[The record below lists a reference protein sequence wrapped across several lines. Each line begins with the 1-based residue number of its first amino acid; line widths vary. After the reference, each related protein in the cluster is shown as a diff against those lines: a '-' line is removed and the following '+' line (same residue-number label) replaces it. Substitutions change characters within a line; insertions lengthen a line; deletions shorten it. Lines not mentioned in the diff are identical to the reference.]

1 MPSLSALHRKLLRDL
16 WHYRGLS
23 VAVALVVACGVA
35 SYVATRSAYRS
46 LLASEDEY
54 YRRYR
59 FADVFANVKRAPE
72 SLVRRVQAIP
82 GVAAAESR
90 IVVDVALDVPGLP
103 EPATG
108 RIVSLPE
115 GGAAPSLNRVAL
127 TRGRFPERG
136 RRDEVVVSQAFA
148 AANRLET
155 GERIGG
161 IFNGRWQNLR
171 IVALGLSPEYVYEIA
186 GAGSILPDNR
196 RFGVL
201 WMNRE
206 ALGPA
211 FDMDGAFNDLA
222 IGLAPHARR
231 EDVVAELDRRL
242 EPYGGLGAYGR
253 EDQVSHSFLD
263 NELGEL
269 RAEGRIVPTIF
280 LGVAVFLLHVVVT
293 RLVLTQRDQIA
304 VLKAMGYGN
313 GAVGIHFLEFVLA
326 IVAAGAAIGI
336 AVGLRLGA
344 GITRMY
350 ADFFRFPVLEFETG
364 GGILAT
370 ALLGSLG
377 AASLGALGAVRRAV
391 ALPPAEAMRPA
402 APERFRGRFLDRW
415 RWTRRLSPSTRM
427 LARQVARRPYRF
439 ALSVLGIALAVA
451 ILVLG
456 RYFLDVVDEVLDL
469 HFRVVSR
476 ENATVGF
483 TEPRGARARH
493 ELAHLPG
500 VWRCEPFRA
509 VPVRLRAEHR
519 SKRIALLGLEPG
531 AELRRVVDRRRRR
544 VNLPP
549 EGVVLTS
556 HLAEILHLRP
566 GDPLRVEVLEGRR
579 PVRVVRVSGVVDE
592 LVGIAAYMD
601 LAAVHRLLGEEG
613 TISGGYLAMDPGR
626 TTRLYGVLKRMP
638 AISGV
643 SLSAAV
649 VASFR
654 DTIARTMGMFT
665 AVLMALASVI
675 AVAMVYNGAR
685 IALSER
691 GRELASLRV
700 LGFTRG
706 EVSAMLLGEQALTT
720 ALAVPAGWGIGLSA
734 CALISRIYDT
744 DLMRLPLV
752 VSSRTYGF
760 ALLTIAVA
768 ALLSG
773 LVVRRRIDRMDLV
786 AVLKTRE

>member
-1 MPSLSALHRKLLRDL
+1 MSALHRKLLRDL
-16 WHYRGLS
+16 WHYRGLAA
-23 VAVALVVACGVA
+23 AVALVVACGVA

-46 LLASEDEY
+46 LLASQDGY

-59 FADVFANVKRAPE
+59 FADVFASVQRAPE

-108 RIVSLPE
+108 RVLSLPE
-115 GGAAPSLNRVAL
+115 GGGPPVLNRVAL
-127 TRGRFPERG
+127 TRGRFPEGG

-148 AANRLET
+148 GANRLEI
-155 GERIGG
+155 GERLGG
-161 IFNGRWQNLR
+161 IFNGRWQSLR
-171 IVALGLSPEYVYEIA
+171 IVGIGLSPEYVYEIA
-186 GAGSILPDNR
+186 GAGAILPDNR

-201 WMNRE
+201 WMPRE

-211 FDMDGAFNDLA
+211 FDMDGAFNDIALQ
-222 IGLAPHARR
+222 LAPRARR
-231 EDVVAELDRRL
+231 GDVLAELDRLL

-253 EDQVSHSFLD
+253 EDQVSHNFLD

-269 RAEGRIVPTIF
+269 RAEGRIVPVIF
-280 LGVAVFLLHVVVT
+280 LGVAIFLLHIVVT
-293 RLVLTQRDQIA
+293 RLVHTQRDQIA
-304 VLKAMGYGN
+304 VLKALGYGN
-313 GAVGIHFLEFVLA
+313 GAVGIHFLEFVLV
-326 IVAAGAAIGI
+326 IVAVGALVGTAAG
-336 AVGLRLGA
+336 LSLGS

-350 ADFFRFPVLEFETG
+350 ADFFRFPVLRFETSA
-364 GGILAT
+364 GILA
-370 ALLGSLG
+370 AAVLGTLA
-377 AASLGALGAVRRAV
+377 AASLGALGAVGRAV
-391 ALPPAEAMRPA
+391 SLPPAEAMRPA
-402 APERFRGRFLDRW
+402 APDRFRARFLDRW
-415 RWTRRLSPSTRM
+415 RWTRRLSPSSRM

-439 ALSVLGIALAVA
+439 AFSVLGISLAVA

-456 RYFLDVVDEVLDL
+456 RFFLDVVDEVMDL

-476 ENATVGF
+476 ENATVAF

-493 ELAHLPG
+493 ELSHLPG

-509 VPVRLRAEHR
+509 VPVRLHVERR

-544 VNLPP
+544 VDLPP
-549 EGVVLTS
+549 EGLVLTS
-556 HLAEILHLRP
+556 HLAETLRVRP
-566 GDPLRVEVLEGRR
+566 GDSLELEVLEGRR
-579 PVRVVRVSGVVDE
+579 PVRVVRVSGLVDE
-592 LVGIAAYMD
+592 LVGVSAYMD
-601 LAAVHRLLGEEG
+601 LAAVHRLLGEQG
-613 TISGGYLAMDPGR
+613 SISGAYLAMDPGR
-626 TTRLYGVLKRMP
+626 TDRLYGVLKRTP
-638 AISGV
+638 AISAV
-643 SLSAAV
+643 SLRAAL

-665 AVLMALASVI
+665 AVLIALASVI

-700 LGFTRG
+700 LGFTRA

-752 VSSRTYGF
+752 VSSRTYAF

-768 ALLSG
+768 AVLSG